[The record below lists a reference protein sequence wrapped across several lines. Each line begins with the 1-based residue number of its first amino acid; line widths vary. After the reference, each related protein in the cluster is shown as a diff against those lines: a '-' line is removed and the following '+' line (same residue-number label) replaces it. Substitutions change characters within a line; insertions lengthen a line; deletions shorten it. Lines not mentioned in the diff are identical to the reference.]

1 MAKTGHTHGPTTR
14 HSRPAA
20 LGALA
25 SALALIA
32 AMVTVAPVAADQIGT
47 TPQTITFSLPASG
60 YVGAEVALAATA
72 DSGLTVTYVTTTP
85 DICPIGDASL
95 RLAATGTCSVT
106 ASQPGDSTFAAASDV
121 VATITITLAP
131 VIASDGANLGRYA
144 FDGAVKTTVVDP
156 ATGISYVAGDF
167 SEYGVRTGSLAVVGG
182 PGSGNDTLSATSPDL
197 LGSFVSVWPDDDTGY
212 FLSANVDSMGG
223 TAVQKSELVRMKADG
238 TVDSSWKPSDP
249 CEITTSGDSLAV
261 SAFDLGDRLVVLRTF
276 FGSADLSDYGSPA
289 GLWFVDK
296 ATGVV
301 SAVGGGSSDCQQ
313 YNGARV
319 RAGART
325 WPSIGMFPPIVA
337 CQTDVGPN
345 YECVGRV
352 QSVAVDQ
359 ATSTLVTLA
368 TVENWQAGT
377 STDYLIAYDMVKG
390 TRLWWTLVGTRVSMS
405 SSLLVGGIA
414 GLGGAFLVSGDTFQL
429 EGSGS
434 STGSTMLLVD
444 AATGTIVQRWNGSG
458 EQDVANPG
466 QMIAPATA
474 CTPAVKREL
483 MAQPRSLFVQ
493 AGAAGMLG
501 FARPSGGDN
510 GPANV
515 CSYAIAG
522 SGQSARLDPTLL
534 GTFDPG
540 PGSAGYVLPSM
551 ICQGR
556 YLVGPTG
563 AFDLQAG
570 AQVQGWDPDPA
581 TPTTGA
587 TYLSVA
593 PLGSSIVVGGEFP
606 FIHGTPAHGVVALDP
621 DLAPIPG
628 FAPDLTSPAQSP
640 VLAFA
645 GGKLIVGGTYWPA
658 MVKAEVLDPAT
669 GALLWKLDDTSLGVP
684 LALGA
689 DATTGA
695 FYLATRTSTGA
706 IINRFVPNGDGYSE
720 DAVSHTVIA
729 GNMGALGAS
738 EVSALTVIGGRLYIG
753 GTFVSVDGQP
763 RVGMAR
769 LDVNGTLDSWA
780 PSLKSFVPA
789 GGYLLQTTP
798 CGFLEVGTSVVV
810 VGAFSFHSPT
820 GFRGWTTSPQEWP
833 ISPVLV
839 YSADSG
845 ALLRPTA
852 NEQAWFWTMPESGP
866 VYFQS
871 RATSFALVDGTL
883 YVAFGMYG
891 NQVVALDAATLNYL
905 PQLSI
910 HTMADYGGYLV
921 SYVNNVVYSLADR
934 RVVSAAGSS
943 GVNPAASS
951 PGVSSLVIA
960 GTIPAWQKRSAGN
973 VIAMVTSKVP
983 GAPTLVTA
991 TPANGS
997 ATVSWKAPASDGG
1010 SEITSYTATTNPG
1023 NHTCTWSSGPLS
1035 CTVSGLKNN
1044 TIYSVIV
1051 TATNGVGAGPGSSP
1065 AVSVTP
1071 RAAATYYPLTPCR
1084 VINQL
1089 ALAAYTASSFA
1100 VTGTCE
1106 VPVNASAV
1114 TGVLT
1119 VSGASYKGW
1128 LALTPEP
1135 NNAPTTSTIN
1145 FPAAD
1150 SRSTGVTVPLGSG
1163 GKLSLTYGAPAG
1175 NTAAGTFDVTGYFV
1189 IGTGGSTYFAL
1200 TPNRILDS
1208 RTAIGAMTGGLTAGT
1223 PRGFAVTGQTPSVTT
1238 TNVPADAIAVTGTLT
1253 VTGQTAPGFLSLG
1266 PDALPSPTTASLYF
1280 PKGDNRATGLTI
1292 ELGAGGTLNVT
1303 YTSAVAGATTNVVF
1317 DVNGYFVPGGSGAM
1331 YVSVTPNRLVD
1342 SRKKLGIAA
1351 AIHPYKAATFHVTG
1365 RVPTDGSQNIPAGA
1379 VAVTGTLTVT
1389 NQSALGYLALTKTAI
1404 NKPTTSTLNFPKGD
1418 NRATGVTVPLGAGGT
1433 LSVTYGASPSIMTT
1447 AVIFDVSGYF
1457 VN

>member
-1 MAKTGHTHGPTTR
+1 MAKTGRAHGRTMR
-14 HSRPAA
+14 KAAPAA
-20 LGALA
+20 VGALA

-32 AMVTVAPVAADQIGT
+32 AMATVGPVAADEVGT

-72 DSGLTVTYVTTTP
+72 DSGLTVAYVTTTP
-85 DICPIGDASL
+85 DICSISDTSL
-95 RLAATGTCSVT
+95 LLAATGACSVT

-121 VATITITLAP
+121 VATIAITLAP

-156 ATGISYVAGDF
+156 ATGVSYVAGDF

-182 PGSGNDTLSATSPDL
+182 PGSGTDSLSATSPDL
-197 LGSFVSVWPDDDTGY
+197 LGNTVSVWPDDDTGY
-212 FLSANVDSMGG
+212 FLSANVDSMNGA
-223 TAVQKSELVRMKADG
+223 AVQKSELVRMKADG
-238 TVDSSWKPSDP
+238 TVDTNWKTSDP
-249 CEITTSGDSLAV
+249 CKITSSGDALAG
-261 SAFDLGDRLVVLRTF
+261 SAFDLGDRLVVFRSF
-276 FGSADLSDYGSPA
+276 VGAADQWSFGSPA
-289 GLWFVDK
+289 GMWFVDK

-301 SAVGGGSSDCQQ
+301 SAVGVGSSSCD
-313 YNGARV
+313 NGASMN
-319 RAGART
+319 ART
-325 WPSIGMFPPIVA
+325 WPQIGTFPPLSA
-337 CQTDVGPN
+337 CQSAVGPSG
-345 YECVGRV
+345 ECVEQVHG
-352 QSVAVDQ
+352 AALDE
-359 ATSTLVTLA
+359 ATHTLLTRA
-368 TVENWQAGT
+368 SITVWGT
-377 STDYLIAYDMVKG
+377 EQTTDYLIAYDMIAG
-390 TRLWWTLVGTRVSMS
+390 TRIWWTSINS
-405 SSLLVGGIA
+405 SDVGGSSDFGVA
-414 GLGGAFLVSGDTFQL
+414 GLGGAFLVSGEFQL
-429 EGSGS
+429 EGVGS
-434 STGSTMLLVD
+434 LTASTMLLVD
-444 AATGTIVQRWNGSG
+444 AAKGTILQRWNSSG
-458 EQDVANPG
+458 EQDLANPG
-466 QMIAPATA
+466 QIVAPATA
-474 CTPAVKREL
+474 CTPAVNRPVL
-483 MAQPRSLFVQ
+483 GSNRNLFIEG
-493 AGAAGMLG
+493 GAAGAFG
-501 FARPSGGDN
+501 FARPAGGDN
-510 GPANV
+510 GLANV
-515 CSYAIAG
+515 CAYAIAG
-522 SGQSARLDPTLL
+522 SGQSARLVSTLL

-540 PGSAGYVLPSM
+540 PGAAGDVLPSM
-551 ICQGR
+551 IYQGR

-570 AQVQGWDPDPA
+570 SQVQSWDPSPA
-581 TPTTGA
+581 MAGEA
-587 TYLSVA
+587 LSVA
-593 PLGSSIVVGGEFP
+593 AMGSSIVVAGDFQ
-606 FIHGTPAHGVVALDP
+606 FIHGTPKHDVVALDANLSP
-621 DLAPIPG
+621 MPG
-628 FAPDLTSPAQSP
+628 FAPDLTSPPQTLF
-640 VLAFA
+640 LAFV
-645 GGKLIVGGTYWPA
+645 GGKLIVGGIWGPA
-658 MVKAEVLDPAT
+658 TVKVEALDPAT
-669 GALLWKLDDTSLGVP
+669 GALLWTHDDITYGYP

-689 DATTGA
+689 DTATGA
-695 FYLATRTSTGA
+695 FYLATRTTTGA
-706 IINRFVPNGDGYSE
+706 IINRFVPDGDGYSE
-720 DAVSHTVIA
+720 DAVSHTVT
-729 GNMGALGAS
+729 GRSTRPLAS
-738 EVSALTVIGGRLYIG
+738 PEVSALSVIGGRLYIG
-753 GTFVSVDGQP
+753 GNFDTVDGQP
-763 RVGMAR
+763 RVGLAR
-769 LDVNGTLDSWA
+769 LGVDGTLDSWA
-780 PSLKSFVPA
+780 PSLQSFVPT
-789 GGYLLQTTP
+789 GGYLLQTAP

-820 GFRGWTTSPQEWP
+820 GFRGWTGNPQEWP

-839 YSADSG
+839 YSADTG

-852 NEQAWFWTMPESGP
+852 NEQAWFWTTPETSPG
-866 VYFQS
+866 VFQS

-883 YVAFGMYG
+883 YVAFGMSG
-891 NQVVALDAATLNYL
+891 NQIVALDGATLNYM

-910 HTMADYGGYLV
+910 HTMADYTGYV
-921 SYVNNVVYSLADR
+921 GSYGSNFVYSLADR
-934 RVVSAAGSS
+934 RLVAAAGSNGIGPAAS
-943 GVNPAASS
+943 SPAASS
-951 PGVSSLVIA
+951 PGVSSLVIT
-960 GTIPAWQKRSAGN
+960 GTIPAWQKRTAGN
-973 VIAMVTSKVP
+973 VIAIVTNKVP

-1010 SEITSYTATTNPG
+1010 SGITSYTATANPG
-1023 NHTCTWSSGPLS
+1023 NHTCTWTSGPLS
-1035 CTVSGLKNN
+1035 CTITGLKNN

-1051 TATNGVGAGPGSSP
+1051 TATNGVGTGPGSSP

-1084 VINQL
+1084 VTNQL
-1089 ALAAYTASSFA
+1089 ALAANTASSFA

-1189 IGTGGSTYFAL
+1189 TGTGGSTYFAL

-1223 PRGFAVTGQTPSVTT
+1223 ARGFAVTGQTPSNTT
-1238 TNVPADAIAVTGTLT
+1238 TNVPADAIAITGTLT

-1292 ELGAGGTLNVT
+1292 KLGAGGTLNVT
-1303 YTSAVAGATTNVVF
+1303 YTSAVAGATTNVIF

-1342 SRKKLGIAA
+1342 SRKKLGLAA

-1389 NQSALGYLALTKTAI
+1389 NQTALGYLALTKTAI

-1418 NRATGVTVPLGAGGT
+1418 NRATGVTVPLGTGGT
-1433 LSVTYGASPSIMTT
+1433 LSVTYGASPSTMTT